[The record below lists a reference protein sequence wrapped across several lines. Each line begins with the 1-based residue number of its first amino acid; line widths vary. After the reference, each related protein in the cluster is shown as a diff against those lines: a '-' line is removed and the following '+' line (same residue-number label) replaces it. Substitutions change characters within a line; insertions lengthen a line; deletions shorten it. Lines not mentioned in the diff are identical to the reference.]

1 MLDDLNTPILLER
14 MGLVCKMGCSEDL
27 NDSDRRIAFYWLGE
41 LVEQVQRDT
50 QTQIEKPL
58 NRGSTFE
65 LCCMGLQQV

>member
-1 MLDDLNTPILLER
+1 MLDALETAILLER
-14 MGLVCKMGCSEDL
+14 MELVCKMGCSGDL
-27 NDSDRRIAFYWLGE
+27 NDNDRRIAFYWLGE

-65 LCCMGLQQV
+65 LRSIGLQQV